1 MKKTFLNG
9 SFEYTGGAV
18 KKLKE
23 QGVTDEGSM
32 EIPKK
37 SKKKTDSNRHS
48 EGNGVAVKDS

>member
-48 EGNGVAVKDS
+48 EGNGVTVKDS